1 MSITESLFE
10 LGSFQLSSGI
20 ISKFR
25 INAHTL
31 TVNDWEAL
39 AYMALPIVSQFGDV
53 VGVPTGGWPFA
64 AALKRY
70 ITCGPV
76 LIVDDVL
83 TTGASIHKVANNYED
98 SILLVAFSR
107 ATHHPGIHAVFT
119 LAQ

>member
-1 MSITESLFE
+1 MSMDKPLFE

-20 ISKFR
+20 TSKFR

-39 AYMALPIVSQFGDV
+39 AYMALTIVPQFGSV
-53 VGVPTGGWPFA
+53 VGVPTGGIPFA
-64 AALKRY
+64 EALKSY

-76 LIVDDVL
+76 LIVDDVF
-83 TTGASIHKVANNYED
+83 TTGASIHKVANNYKD

-107 ATHHPGIHAVFT
+107 TTYHPGIHAVFT